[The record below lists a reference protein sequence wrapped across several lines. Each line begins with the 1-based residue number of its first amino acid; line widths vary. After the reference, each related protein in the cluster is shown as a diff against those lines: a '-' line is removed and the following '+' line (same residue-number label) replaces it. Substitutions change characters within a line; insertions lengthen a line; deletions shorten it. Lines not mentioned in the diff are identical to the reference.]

1 VWNVP
6 DVPAARHA
14 LRVLRVLAQRDRPV
28 GAAALA
34 RELGI
39 PRSSLYQLLRVMM
52 DESFIVHYPEERA
65 FGLSG
70 LLTELEAGSLRTDRL
85 RMLAHPVLERLLS
98 DTGSAVVA
106 HLVVLAGAEVTYVDR
121 VSAPRAPTTVINIGV
136 RLPAHLTAT
145 GRAALAAMPHPQV
158 RALYPNREALYRRA
172 GSGPT
177 TLEQLDAI
185 LRDAR
190 EHGWASEDG
199 EITAGYASVAS
210 AVLDRNGR
218 PAAAIGV
225 TFRSG
230 TADAEE
236 LGAATLR
243 AATAIAARLAGR

>member
-6 DVPAARHA
+6 DVPAARHT
-14 LRVLRVLAQRDRPV
+14 LGVLRMLAQRDRPV

-85 RMLAHPVLERLLS
+85 RMLAH
-98 DTGSAVVA
+98 
-106 HLVVLAGAEVTYVDR
+106 LVVLAGAEVTYVDR

-145 GRAALAAMPHPQV
+145 GRAALAAMPHSQV

-190 EHGWASEDG
+190 ELGWASEDG

-230 TADAEE
+230 TADAGE
-236 LGAATLR
+236 LGAATSR
-243 AATAIAARLAGR
+243 AAAAIAARLAGR